1 MKTIVAAGVLLAA
14 ASGVCSASLIV
25 NGGFETGD
33 LTGWTGSGIVNNVD
47 PHSGVYAAVFGPS
60 GGSISQTFATTPG
73 RWYDGSIWLAN
84 DYNGGNSQFVFYAAG
99 AQNVSAITISHD
111 PSFGYQERIF
121 SGKATGT
128 SITLIFYGVNMHGA
142 FYLDDVSVTPHVN
155 VTADGGS
162 TLTILLIGITG
173 LVFARY
179 SMSWRKAGSPFTSL
193 TRA

>member
-1 MKTIVAAGVLLAA
+1 
-14 ASGVCSASLIV
+14 VCSANLIV

-60 GGSISQTFATTPG
+60 GSSISQTFATTPG
-73 RWYDGSIWLAN
+73 RWYDGSLWLAN
-84 DYNGGNSQFVFYAAG
+84 NYNGGNSQFVFYAAG
-99 AQNVSAITISHD
+99 LLNVSAITISHD
-111 PSFGYQERIF
+111 PSFDYQERIF
-121 SGKATGT
+121 SGKATG
-128 SITLIFYGVNMHGA
+128 SSVTLIFYGSNRNGA

-179 SMSWRKAGSPFTSL
+179 SMNWRKGRFPCTSL
-193 TRA
+193 SLARRSKSQYSRAV